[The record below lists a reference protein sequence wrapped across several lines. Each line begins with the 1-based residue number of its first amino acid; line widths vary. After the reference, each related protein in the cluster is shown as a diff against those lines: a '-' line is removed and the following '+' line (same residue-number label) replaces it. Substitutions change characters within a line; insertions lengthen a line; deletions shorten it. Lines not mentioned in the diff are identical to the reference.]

1 MSENEFDVQRDRTED
16 DRDNPVLTG
25 EEIELPGEDSDAAAI
40 IGESSEPIHTGEIE
54 SVAISGVTGRGPAAA
69 PLKPA
74 IEDRISTGELP
85 VVPAAAGDAAG
96 ASCTDRADSASSAEE
111 KRADTEENAPASDA
125 LATGEGEAETPA
137 TDEAEE
143 PTPAAASSDAP
154 VGEPADDTS
163 AQDMSEQDAP
173 TDDAPAQETSQASA
187 SDDDTPTQTAP
198 EESAPADDASAQAT
212 PEESAPTRDSS
223 EAKAPTDEAPMQ
235 TAPEENPAADFPTP
249 DDAPAQETSQASAS
263 IDDTPT
269 QTAPEES
276 APAADASA
284 QAAPEESAPTRDSS
298 EEKAPTDETP
308 TQIPPVQKPA
318 LTFPTPDPAP
328 SRDTPEDNGPT
339 DDAPTQ
345 ITPLQKPTLTFPT
358 PDPAP
363 TQVTPL
369 QKPGPAFPTGDFAP
383 TTDASKSTEEPG
395 AKEPAR
401 PDAPFS
407 SLDTSARREAS
418 PSATR
423 DQEPAPKRPPIMTPA
438 QAAAVLGL
446 NLDAVRD
453 VSTPNAPVSKIREVG
468 GAAGAAEEE
477 TRGVTGGVAEPTTD
491 QATPYSLPS
500 RRTMIFG
507 DEEPL
512 TPSTPA
518 SSYAAKEAPTAPVRT
533 AAPAP
538 VTEPE
543 PTVEP
548 PRQTEPSFA
557 EATTQL
563 PAQAPQALYSFEDQ
577 DAAETTRPRRRSL
590 LSADEGRDAE
600 TLAAIASSAG
610 RDRSDRSGESHRL
623 DDELFSAAPQLTEMP
638 SRTGAHWASLVG
650 FLVFTPLAWY
660 LAADAGARMTLAD
673 SAPMFTGVASIQA
686 LGELLGAVVI
696 AAILFVLARRSSL
709 GAWIMGAV
717 ALLVGLPWVLAPGF
731 TASALLS
738 ALTSLRDTGPLGA
751 NLMHHLQASGYS
763 GRFVVLGAVLM
774 GIAYVSHS
782 ARRTGR
788 SEEALRTSLEV
799 SNPTGA
805 FYSKRARK
813 RAAKDAGLK

>member
-40 IGESSEPIHTGEIE
+40 VGESSEPIHTGEIE

-111 KRADTEENAPASDA
+111 KRADTEEDAPASDA

-143 PTPAAASSDAP
+143 PTPAAASLDAP
-154 VGEPADDTS
+154 VGEPADDTP

-198 EESAPADDASAQAT
+198 EESAP
-212 PEESAPTRDSS
+212 TRDSS
-223 EAKAPTDEAPMQ
+223 EAKALTDEAPMQ

-276 APAADASA
+276 APADDASA
-284 QAAPEESAPTRDSS
+284 QATPEESAPTRDSS
-298 EEKAPTDETP
+298 EEKAPTDETL

-328 SRDTPEDNGPT
+328 SRDTPEDNAPT

-345 ITPLQKPTLTFPT
+345 ITPLQKPGPTFPT
-358 PDPAP
+358 S
-363 TQVTPL
+363 
-369 QKPGPAFPTGDFAP
+369 DFAP
-383 TTDASKSTEEPG
+383 TTDASESTEEPG

-453 VSTPNAPVSKIREVG
+453 VSTPNAPVSKIREAG
-468 GAAGAAEEE
+468 GAVGAAEEE
-477 TRGVTGGVAEPTTD
+477 TRGVTGGAAEPTTD

-543 PTVEP
+543 ATVEP

-577 DAAETTRPRRRSL
+577 DAAETIRPRRRSL

-638 SRTGAHWASLVG
+638 SRTGAHWVSLVG

-788 SEEALRTSLEV
+788 SEESLRTSLEV

>member
-1 MSENEFDVQRDRTED
+1 
-16 DRDNPVLTG
+16 
-25 EEIELPGEDSDAAAI
+25 
-40 IGESSEPIHTGEIE
+40 
-54 SVAISGVTGRGPAAA
+54 
-69 PLKPA
+69 
-74 IEDRISTGELP
+74 
-85 VVPAAAGDAAG
+85 
-96 ASCTDRADSASSAEE
+96 
-111 KRADTEENAPASDA
+111 
-125 LATGEGEAETPA
+125 
-137 TDEAEE
+137 
-143 PTPAAASSDAP
+143 
-154 VGEPADDTS
+154 
-163 AQDMSEQDAP
+163 
-173 TDDAPAQETSQASA
+173 
-187 SDDDTPTQTAP
+187 
-198 EESAPADDASAQAT
+198 
-212 PEESAPTRDSS
+212 
-223 EAKAPTDEAPMQ
+223 
-235 TAPEENPAADFPTP
+235 
-249 DDAPAQETSQASAS
+249 
-263 IDDTPT
+263 
-269 QTAPEES
+269 
-276 APAADASA
+276 
-284 QAAPEESAPTRDSS
+284 
-298 EEKAPTDETP
+298 
-308 TQIPPVQKPA
+308 
-318 LTFPTPDPAP
+318 
-328 SRDTPEDNGPT
+328 
-339 DDAPTQ
+339 
-345 ITPLQKPTLTFPT
+345 LQKPTLTFPT
-358 PDPAP
+358 PGIAP

-369 QKPGPAFPTGDFAP
+369 QKPGPAFPTSDFAP
-383 TTDASKSTEEPG
+383 TTDASESTEEPG

>member
-40 IGESSEPIHTGEIE
+40 VGESSEPIHTGEIE

-111 KRADTEENAPASDA
+111 KRADTEEDAPASDA

-143 PTPAAASSDAP
+143 PTPAAASLDAP
-154 VGEPADDTS
+154 VGEPADDTP

-173 TDDAPAQETSQASA
+173 T
-187 SDDDTPTQTAP
+187 
-198 EESAPADDASAQAT
+198 
-212 PEESAPTRDSS
+212 
-223 EAKAPTDEAPMQ
+223 
-235 TAPEENPAADFPTP
+235 

-276 APAADASA
+276 APTDDASA
-284 QAAPEESAPTRDSS
+284 QATPEESAPTRDSS
-298 EEKAPTDETP
+298 EEKAPTDETL

-328 SRDTPEDNGPT
+328 SRDTPEDNAPT

-358 PDPAP
+358 PGIAP

-369 QKPGPAFPTGDFAP
+369 QKPGPAFPTSDFAP
-383 TTDASKSTEEPG
+383 TTDASESTEEPG

-453 VSTPNAPVSKIREVG
+453 VSTPNAPVSKIREAG
-468 GAAGAAEEE
+468 GAVGAAEEE
-477 TRGVTGGVAEPTTD
+477 TRGVTGGAAEPTTD

-543 PTVEP
+543 PTVAP

-638 SRTGAHWASLVG
+638 SRTGAHWVSLVG

-799 SNPTGA
+799 RNPTGA